1 MKTQKTNKNLLTVKI
16 GSSAE
21 FFDKAKKVMRALDKN
36 EKITPSRTLIFTDP
50 SEMLHFLSEK
60 RIKLIAIIRKH
71 PDSISNIAKISKRNR
86 AAVYRDIHEMEE
98 FGLVKAHEAINPGHG
113 RHRIISLVAPALKLE
128 AYI

>member
-50 SEMLHFLSEK
+50 SDMLNFL
-60 RIKLIAIIRKH
+60 
-71 PDSISNIAKISKRNR
+71 
-86 AAVYRDIHEMEE
+86 
-98 FGLVKAHEAINPGHG
+98 
-113 RHRIISLVAPALKLE
+113 SLVAPALKLE